1 MLAGRSGLGSGSG
14 LGALMAWGFVLGLV
28 PWCGPGW
35 PQGPAA
41 WARGQGLGGLAH
53 NWICGVRNQ
62 FEIRYRGGHLLACP
76 CWVGIRGR
84 TTRV

>member
-1 MLAGRSGLGSGSG
+1 MLAGRSGLG
-14 LGALMAWGFVLGLV
+14 LGALLAWGGSSTRAGA
-28 PWCGPGW
+28 GPAG

-62 FEIRYRGGHLLACP
+62 FEIRYRGGHLLRLG
-76 CWVGIRGR
+76 VSVLGGD
-84 TTRV
+84 TRPDD